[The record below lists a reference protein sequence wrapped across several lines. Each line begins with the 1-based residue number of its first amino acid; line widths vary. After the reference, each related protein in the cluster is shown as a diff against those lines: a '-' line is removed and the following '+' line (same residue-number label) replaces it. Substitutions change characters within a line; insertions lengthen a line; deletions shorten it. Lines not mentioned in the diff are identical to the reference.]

1 MRVIGTVGL
10 PGSGKGE
17 AATVARDTGVPVV
30 TMGDVIRQACRDRG
44 LDPAEHHGEVARA
57 LRAEEGPAAIAERSL
72 PAIEAEL
79 DTTDTVL
86 VDGLRSDVELDR
98 FRSAFGGAF
107 RLVSVEAP
115 FETRADRLL
124 DRGRD
129 DSDLDRASLRERE
142 ERELG
147 FGMGEVMDRADVV
160 VDNTDTLDAYR
171 RRIRAILDGDLDA
184 VADSDYVHV
193 RFDGDGDVARGAA
206 TGPGS
211 DPPEGGDAP

>member
-17 AATVARDTGVPVV
+17 AAAVARERGVPVV
-30 TMGDVIRQACRDRG
+30 TMGDVIREACRNRG

-57 LRAEEGPAAIAERSL
+57 LRAEDGPAAIAERSL
-72 PAIEAEL
+72 PMIEAAL
-79 DTTDTVL
+79 DGSDAVL

-98 FRSAFGGAF
+98 FRDAFGDAF

-124 DRGRD
+124 DRARD
-129 DSDLDRASLRERE
+129 DTDLDRESLRERE

-147 FGMGEVMDRADVV
+147 FGMGEVMDRADVEIR
-160 VDNTDTLDAYR
+160 NTDTLGAYR
-171 RRIRAILDGDLDA
+171 ERIRAVIGGDLDR
-184 VADSDYVHV
+184 VADGEYVRV
-193 RFDGDGDVARGAA
+193 RDADEPDPADAA
-206 TGPGS
+206 A
-211 DPPEGGDAP
+211 GGDAG

>member
-17 AATVARDTGVPVV
+17 AADVAREAGVPVV
-30 TMGDVIRQACRDRG
+30 TMGDVIREACRDRG

-57 LRAEEGPAAIAERSL
+57 LREENGPAAIAERSL

-79 DTTDTVL
+79 ADSDTVL

-98 FRSAFGGAF
+98 FRAAFGDAF

-115 FETRADRLL
+115 FETRANRLL
-124 DRGRD
+124 DRARD
-129 DSDLDRASLRERE
+129 DSDLDRESLRERE

-160 VDNTDTLDAYR
+160 VENTDTLDAYR
-171 RRIRAILDGDLDA
+171 DRIRAILTDDLTA
-184 VADSDYVHV
+184 VADSDSVHL
-193 RFDGDGDVARGAA
+193 RGIDADA
-206 TGPGS
+206 TATPGRPT
-211 DPPEGGDAP
+211 DRDGGDAP

>member
-17 AATVARDTGVPVV
+17 AAAVARERGVPVV
-30 TMGDVIRQACRDRG
+30 TMGDVIREACRDRG

-57 LRAEEGPAAIAERSL
+57 LRAEDGPAAIAERSL
-72 PAIEAEL
+72 PMIEAAL
-79 DTTDTVL
+79 DGSDAVL

-98 FRSAFGGAF
+98 FRDAFGDAF

-124 DRGRD
+124 DRARD
-129 DSDLDRASLRERE
+129 DTDLDRESLRERE

-147 FGMGEVMDRADVV
+147 FGMGEVMDRADIVIE
-160 VDNTDTLDAYR
+160 NTDTLDAYR
-171 RRIRAILDGDLDA
+171 ERIRAILDGNLDR
-184 VADSDYVHV
+184 VADSEFVDLRGADASVPAD
-193 RFDGDGDVARGAA
+193 RDTTGGDGR
-206 TGPGS
+206 
-211 DPPEGGDAP
+211 